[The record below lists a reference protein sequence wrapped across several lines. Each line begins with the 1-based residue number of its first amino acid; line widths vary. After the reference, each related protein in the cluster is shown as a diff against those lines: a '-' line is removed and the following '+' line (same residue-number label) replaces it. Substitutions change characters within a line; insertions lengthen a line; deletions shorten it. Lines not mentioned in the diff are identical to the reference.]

1 MKKTLA
7 LALTTSLFVAGCAST
22 GDEMKKEEMAK
33 AAAMPAEVTQAKAD
47 LDAAIAAK
55 SQWMLLD
62 KTTGNAAVDLTK
74 LLKVAQDKAAA
85 GETEEA
91 IRIAEKISYASK
103 VGIEQA
109 NLYGGSNAMPKYND

>member
-22 GDEMKKEEMAK
+22 GDDMKGDMTK
-33 AAAMPAEVTQAKAD
+33 AATLPEIEQAKAD

-62 KTTGNAAVDLTK
+62 KTTGGAAVNLTK
-74 LLKVAQDKAAA
+74 LLEVAEEKAAA
-85 GETEEA
+85 GEIDEA
-91 IRIAEKISYASK
+91 KRIAEKISYASK
-103 VGIEQA
+103 TAIDQA
-109 NLYGGSNAMPKYND
+109 KRYGGANAMPKYE

>member
-1 MKKTLA
+1 MNLID
-7 LALTTSLFVAGCAST
+7 V
-22 GDEMKKEEMAK
+22 
-33 AAAMPAEVTQAKAD
+33 PPEVVQAKAD

-85 GETEEA
+85 CETDEA
-91 IRIAEKISYASK
+91 VRIAEKISYAAK
-103 VGIEQA
+103 AGMDQA
-109 NLYGGSNAMPKYND
+109 KRYGGSNAMPKYE

>member
-7 LALTTSLFVAGCAST
+7 LALTSALFIAGCAST

-33 AAAMPAEVTQAKAD
+33 AAAMPPEVVQAKAD

-62 KTTGNAAVDLTK
+62 KTTGNAAVNLTK
-74 LLKVAQDKAAA
+74 LLKVAEDKAAA
-85 GETEEA
+85 GEIDEA

-103 VGIEQA
+103 MGIEQA
-109 NLYGGSNAMPKYND
+109 KRYGGSNAMPKFE